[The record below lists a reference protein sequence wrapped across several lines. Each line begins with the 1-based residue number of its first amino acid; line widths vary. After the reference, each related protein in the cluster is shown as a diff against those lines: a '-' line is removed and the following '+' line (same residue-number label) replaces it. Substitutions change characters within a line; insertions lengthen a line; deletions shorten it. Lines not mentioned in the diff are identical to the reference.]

1 MSHAGLVAWAGLLI
15 GVLFGAIGNRTGFCL
30 VSALRSAW
38 REGDRRG
45 LQAFT
50 LALAVAVAGTHWLDD
65 SGLISLRA
73 ALYLQPNMHWHLYLL
88 GGVLFGYGMV
98 LANGCGA
105 RALVLLATGNL
116 RSLLVLLCI
125 GIGGAM
131 TLSGLL
137 APLRLLASEFWV
149 VRLDLPRPS
158 PVGLLQHWTT
168 LPGVVASWAPVALVS
183 GALLLHACA
192 DRRFLASPPHWL
204 GGLGVG
210 LLIVA
215 GWFVTGHLGADDF
228 EPVAVASLTFVAP
241 VSETLQ
247 YIMLSTGM
255 SVRFGVAVVA
265 GVVLGSLLVTLWY
278 KRFWLQGFGSAP
290 SMLRYIAGG
299 LLMGVGGALAL
310 GCSIGQGLTG
320 LSTLSFG
327 SMLAV
332 AGLLLGT
339 RLGLRPY
346 GRS

>member
-30 VSALRSAW
+30 MSALRSAW

-45 LQAFT
+45 LRAFT
-50 LALAVAVAGTHWLDD
+50 LALAVAVAGTHALDH
-65 SGLISLRA
+65 SGLISLRT

-131 TLSGLL
+131 TLTGLL
-137 APLRLLASEFWV
+137 APLRLLASDVWVLRLEF
-149 VRLDLPRPS
+149 PRPS
-158 PVGLLQHWTT
+158 PVGMLQQWTT
-168 LPGVVASWAPVALVS
+168 LPSAVALWAPVVLVS
-183 GALLLHACA
+183 GALLVHACG
-192 DRRFLASPPHWL
+192 DRRFLASPLHWL

-215 GWFVTGHLGADDF
+215 GWFVTGFLGADEF
-228 EPVAVASLTFVAP
+228 EPIAVASLTFVAP

-265 GVVLGSLLVTLWY
+265 GVALGSLLMTLWHR
-278 KRFWLQGFGSAP
+278 RFWLQGFGSAQD
-290 SMLRYIAGG
+290 MLRYALGG
-299 LLMGVGGALAL
+299 LLMGIGGALAL

-327 SMLAV
+327 SMVAV
-332 AGLLLGT
+332 AGLLLGA
-339 RLGLRPY
+339 RLGLRRR
-346 GRS
+346 GKA